1 MKYAHIENGTNRL
14 LGWYT
19 KEIHSKI
26 PTPNIEVTDEVWQEA
41 INISANCYENGEFIR
56 KDFRTDE
63 QREEQRIQR
72 IEYECNQAIEAVY
85 PIYKQINITNLL
97 TPYTEQDRDAMKT
110 FIDNNRAICHKAIAN
125 GTKAEDINWEITMA
139 NGNKKEE
146 V

>member
-41 INISANCYENGEFIR
+41 LNISANCYENGEFIV
-56 KDFRTDE
+56 KDFRT
-63 QREEQRIQR
+63 EEEINKSRIQQ

-85 PIYKQINITNLL
+85 PIYKQLNITNLL
-97 TPYTEQDRDAMKT
+97 APYTEEDRDAMKT
-110 FIDNNRAICHKAIAN
+110 FIDNKRTICHQAITN
-125 GTKAEDINWEITMA
+125 GTKAEDVDFD
-139 NGNKKEE
+139 NKS
-146 V
+146 